1 MRSRH
6 HHHSEQQGKRQQP
19 TQERQ
24 QPTRAEPYQDETSKK
39 KDRRQKEKKQKQPRE
54 PQDPI
59 PYADPALSSNVDMAP
74 EYQPR
79 RQEEGTV
86 SEADQQTTTL
96 MEEWEKHMQNFI
108 PEMLVTFSLPA
119 RSDEYFYETIETEG
133 VFLRGGFF
141 VGGEEGDSAV
151 EFSITDPDGDLIYKK
166 NKSEGLFY
174 FTAKKKGTYSFIL
187 SNHRWMESKTV
198 TFAIGRGVETALL
211 PKHLSNAEE
220 MVAQLERQLRDIQ
233 AESSYLW
240 IRQRSLNDAA
250 QGFLQR
256 LSWLSGIEFL
266 MLVATAAFHARYIVG
281 LVSDKRIL

>member
-1 MRSRH
+1 M
-6 HHHSEQQGKRQQP
+6 E
-19 TQERQ
+19 
-24 QPTRAEPYQDETSKK
+24 
-39 KDRRQKEKKQKQPRE
+39 
-54 PQDPI
+54 DPL
-59 PYADPALSSNVDMAP
+59 PYADPEPLPADKMTP

-79 RQEEGTV
+79 RVEEGGIADV
-86 SEADQQTTTL
+86 DQQTATL

-108 PEMLVTFSLPA
+108 PDMLVTFSLGA
-119 RSDEYFYETIETEG
+119 RSDEYFYEAIETEN

-151 EFSITDPDGDLIYKK
+151 DFSITDPDGDVIYKK
-166 NKSEGLFY
+166 SRSEGLFY

-211 PKHLSNAEE
+211 PKHLNNAEAMTE
-220 MVAQLERQLRDIQ
+220 QLERQLKDIQ

-266 MLVATAAFHARYIVG
+266 MLIGTAAFHARYIVG

>member
-1 MRSRH
+1 M
-6 HHHSEQQGKRQQP
+6 QGKRQP
-19 TQERQ
+19 SQERQ
-24 QPTRAEPYQDETSKK
+24 QPTRVEPQDPIGK
-39 KDRRQKEKKQKQPRE
+39 KEKKQKQPKQKQQQKQVE
-54 PQDPI
+54 DPM
-59 PYADPALSSNVDMAP
+59 PYTDPEVIAADEMTP

-79 RQEEGTV
+79 RAEEGAV
-86 SEADQQTTTL
+86 ADNEHQTATL

-108 PEMLVTFSLPA
+108 PEMLVTFSLGA
-119 RSDEYFYETIETEG
+119 RSDEYFYEAIEADG

-151 EFSITDPDGDLIYKK
+151 DFSITDPDGELIYKK
-166 NKSEGLFY
+166 SRSEGLFY

-198 TFAIGRGVETALL
+198 TFAIGRGAETALL
-211 PKHLSNAEE
+211 PKHLNSAED
-220 MVAQLERQLRDIQ
+220 MVAQVERQLKDIQ

-266 MLVATAAFHARYIVG
+266 MLIATAAFHARYIVG

>member
-1 MRSRH
+1 MDN
-6 HHHSEQQGKRQQP
+6 E
-19 TQERQ
+19 
-24 QPTRAEPYQDETSKK
+24 
-39 KDRRQKEKKQKQPRE
+39 
-54 PQDPI
+54 
-59 PYADPALSSNVDMAP
+59 N
-74 EYQPR
+74 
-79 RQEEGTV
+79 
-86 SEADQQTTTL
+86 QTATL

-108 PEMLVTFSLPA
+108 PDMLVTFSLGA
-119 RSDEYFYETIETEG
+119 RSDEYFYEAIESDG

-151 EFSITDPDGDLIYKK
+151 DFSITDPDGNLIYKK
-166 NKSEGLFY
+166 SRSEGLFY

-211 PKHLSNAEE
+211 PKHLNSAED
-220 MVAQLERQLRDIQ
+220 MVAQLERQLKDIQ

-266 MLVATAAFHARYIVG
+266 MLIATAAFHARYIVG